1 MIIAVANKKGG
12 VGKTTIATNLACYFA
27 HSGFKVVLI
36 DADEQG
42 SAMSFQEE
50 RPDDAVQFLTVS
62 MATRTIFREASKL
75 DADYVIIDVP
85 AKDSPISRNSIACAD
100 RVILPVKPSQYDILA
115 TEDTLEFLDKI
126 ADTKENFKYSIIKN
140 MVMTNPNFIIT
151 KEVNAVLEDFRT
163 KYGVGVFDSNVCSR
177 VAYMNSGE
185 TGLSVA
191 EMKGEKFKKARDEF
205 NNFYNEVLE
214 WL

>member
-1 MIIAVANKKGG
+1 
-12 VGKTTIATNLACYFA
+12 
-27 HSGFKVVLI
+27 
-36 DADEQG
+36 
-42 SAMSFQEE
+42 
-50 RPDDAVQFLTVS
+50 
-62 MATRTIFREASKL
+62 
-75 DADYVIIDVP
+75 
-85 AKDSPISRNSIACAD
+85 
-100 RVILPVKPSQYDILA
+100 
-115 TEDTLEFLDKI
+115 
-126 ADTKENFKYSIIKN
+126 
-140 MVMTNPNFIIT
+140 MTNPNFIIT